1 MRGKVAFKFFF
12 FVKNYKSKKKERE
25 KYVPVKD
32 VDEEVVT
39 YE

>member
-12 FVKNYKSKKKERE
+12 IKNYKSKKKERE